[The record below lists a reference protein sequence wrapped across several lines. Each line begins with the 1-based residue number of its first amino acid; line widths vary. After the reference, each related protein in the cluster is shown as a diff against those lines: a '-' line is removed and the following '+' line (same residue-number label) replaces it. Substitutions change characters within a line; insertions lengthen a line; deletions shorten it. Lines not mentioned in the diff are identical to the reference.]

1 MEKEKQMS
9 IAEMFLECL
18 MTINVIANEDTRNAL
33 LGIARSLIEENAVS
47 ITKDLFNS
55 KRRHLTF
62 IDGSTLTKHK
72 DNYSLPR
79 KNGD

>member
-1 MEKEKQMS
+1 MT
-9 IAEMFLECL
+9 IDEMFLEL
-18 MTINVIANEDTRNAL
+18 LLTINTIVNEETRQAL
-33 LGIARSLIEENAVS
+33 KKTVQALIEENAVS
-47 ITKDLFNS
+47 VTKDLFNS

-72 DNYSLPR
+72 DNYSLSG